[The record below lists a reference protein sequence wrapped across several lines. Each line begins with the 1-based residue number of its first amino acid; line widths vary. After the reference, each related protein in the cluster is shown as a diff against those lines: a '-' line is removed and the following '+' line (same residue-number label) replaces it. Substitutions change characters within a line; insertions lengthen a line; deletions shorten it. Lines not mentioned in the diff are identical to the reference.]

1 MLKHYSQRLRQCV
14 LANTSYLTCQQHLT
28 HFIPPYLLKVFY
40 PGLQDTTLLTSLP
53 LPKMLLCILF
63 FLASLH
69 PSELKP
75 SECLRD
81 QSSDLFFTLNAFG
94 DLIQPGNCKNNLYAK
109 DSNLDFQPRFSLT
122 VQSYMSNCLFSTFTW
137 IGNMWLKSNM
147 SQTAFPAPAPT
158 CSPAVVSTYQ
168 E

>member
-1 MLKHYSQRLRQCV
+1 MFS
-14 LANTSYLTCQQHLT
+14 LTHLT
-28 HFIPPYLLKVFY
+28 WPVSSIWHIS
-40 PGLQDTTLLTSLP
+40 SLP
-53 LPKMLLCILF
+53 TYWKSSILASRTPHFSLPFHFPRCSFALF

-137 IGNMWLKSNM
+137 IWNMRLKSNM

-168 E
+168 EWCHHSSCSQDH